1 MTDETNANGTRGFPS
16 GGVAQTDGGA
26 NVAQRPATVTTEG
39 AKGAGAVPAEGP
51 SDPGANARAGRPS
64 YYSSRDTLDREMREI
79 KDEVLRMGSLV
90 AAQIQQAI
98 DSLVQ
103 HNADMATAAIVGDG
117 RINEA
122 QRHVASLITTTIAT
136 QQPVA
141 RDLRFLLSLDHVAYE
156 LERMGDHAG
165 SVAKQARKLAPHPPL
180 KQYVDLPRMGEL
192 AADQVRGVLRALVD
206 LDTAHAREVAARDDE
221 MDSLYHATF
230 DEVLELMRADTNNVE
245 RGTRILFA
253 AHYLERIGDRVT
265 NIAEDV
271 VFLATGDIEDL
282 NP

>member
-1 MTDETNANGTRGFPS
+1 MTDDRAPMDANATQRSTPENGRPDES
-16 GGVAQTDGGA
+16 VESSSALEQAEAIVAQ
-26 NVAQRPATVTTEG
+26 ATVTEPRS
-39 AKGAGAVPAEGP
+39 AI
-51 SDPGANARAGRPS
+51 SGRPS
-64 YYSSRDTLDREMREI
+64 HYASRDTLDREMREI

-90 AAQIQQAI
+90 ASQIGLAI
-98 DSLVQ
+98 EALVS
-103 HNADMATAAIVGDG
+103 HDAEKATAAIVGDG

-122 QRHVASLITTTIAT
+122 QRHIASLITTTIAT

-141 RDLRFLLSLDHVAYE
+141 RDLRFLLSLDHVTYE

-165 SVAKQARKLAPHPPL
+165 SVAKQARKLAPFPPL
-180 KQYVDLPRMGEL
+180 KDYVDIPRMGGL
-192 AADQVRGVLRALVD
+192 AADQVRGVLRALID
-206 LDTAHAREVAARDDE
+206 LDTAMAREVAAHDDD
-221 MDSLYHATF
+221 MDDLYHSIF
-230 DEVLELMRADTNNVE
+230 DEILELMRSDTANVE

>member
-1 MTDETNANGTRGFPS
+1 MTDEQHDSDAAVSTTDADDVFAQAVLADANG
-16 GGVAQTDGGA
+16 
-26 NVAQRPATVTTEG
+26 
-39 AKGAGAVPAEGP
+39 
-51 SDPGANARAGRPS
+51 ARAGERTGRPG
-64 YYSSRDTLDREMREI
+64 YYPSRETLDREMREI

-90 AAQIQQAI
+90 AAQIGIALEA
-98 DSLVQ
+98 LVA
-103 HNADMATAAIVGDG
+103 HDADKATEAIVGDG

-122 QRHVASLITTTIAT
+122 QRHIASLITTTIAT

-165 SVAKQARKLAPHPPL
+165 SVAKQARKLAPHPPF
-180 KQYVDLPRMGEL
+180 KRYVDLPRMGEL
-192 AADQVRGVLRALVD
+192 AAEQVRGVLRALVD
-206 LDTAHAREVAARDDE
+206 LDTAQARTVAARDDE

-230 DEVLELMRADTNNVE
+230 AEVLDLMRADPANVE
-245 RGTRILFA
+245 RGTRVLFA

>member
-1 MTDETNANGTRGFPS
+1 MNEERIERSTPLNEVAGSGAPENGTALEEAEAVAAQAYGSEQTNAAYGTGAAAA
-16 GGVAQTDGGA
+16 GGP
-26 NVAQRPATVTTEG
+26 R
-39 AKGAGAVPAEGP
+39 
-51 SDPGANARAGRPS
+51 
-64 YYSSRDTLDREMREI
+64 YYASRETLDREMAEI

-90 AAQIQQAI
+90 ASQIGIAL
-98 DSLVQ
+98 DALVS
-103 HNADMATAAIVGDG
+103 HDADKATTAIVGDG

-122 QRHVASLITTTIAT
+122 QRHIASLITTTIAT

-141 RDLRFLLSLDHVAYE
+141 RDLRFLLSLDHVTYE

-165 SVAKQARKLAPHPPL
+165 SVAKQARKLAPFPPL
-180 KQYVDLPRMGEL
+180 HEFMDLPAMAEL

-206 LDTAHAREVAARDDE
+206 LDTGRAREVAARDDD
-221 MDSLYHATF
+221 MDDLYHPTF
-230 DEVLELMRADTNNVE
+230 AEVLELMRADPANVE
-245 RGTRILFA
+245 RGTRVLFA